1 MDEDFGV
8 GVKRFFAIPLLV
20 AATGVVV
27 LAGLI
32 GYSRPAPL
40 ASESGPIDFSIAIAA
55 VYDDLPAS
63 QILAMRDGERLTYRT
78 YVPKGD
84 AGRRLILLVHG
95 SAWHGM
101 QFHSMASALADAGLG
116 TVVVPDLRGHGEA
129 PQRRG
134 DVDYIGQLE
143 DDLADLIGQVRAQSV
158 YDEVV
163 LGGHSSGGGL
173 VVRFAGGEHGAL
185 VDRYLVMAP
194 FLKYN
199 APTTRPN
206 SGGWASV
213 ATPRIIGLTILNEF
227 GITVFNHLPV
237 ISFAMPKVVLDGPYG
252 ATATTSYSFR
262 LNTSFAPRS
271 DYGGDL
277 AKMTQPFLLIAGAQ
291 DEAFD
296 ASLYAQT
303 ISEHTSSGTYVVLP
317 GINHIGVTTEPVAI
331 EAVARW
337 ISDRD

>member
-1 MDEDFGV
+1 MAVV
-8 GVKRFFAIPLLV
+8 GVA
-20 AATGVVV
+20 V
-27 LAGLI
+27 LAGLV
-32 GYSRPAPL
+32 GLSKPAPQ
-40 ASESGPIDFSIAIAA
+40 ATDSGPIDFSTAISA

-63 QILAMRDGERLTYRT
+63 ETAAMRDGVSLVFRR
-78 YVPKGD
+78 YVPQGPD
-84 AGRRLILLVHG
+84 AARRLIVLVHG

-101 QFHSMASALADAGLG
+101 QFHAMASALADLGVG

-134 DVDYIGQLE
+134 DVDYIGQME
-143 DDLADLIGQVRAQSV
+143 DDLADLIRQVRMEGGH
-158 YDEVV
+158 DEVV

-173 VVRFAGGEHGAL
+173 VVRFAGGAHGAMA
-185 VDRYLVMAP
+185 DRFVVMAP

-213 ATPRIIGLTILNEF
+213 ATPRIVGLTILNEF
-227 GITVFNHLPV
+227 GVTAFNHLPV

-252 ATATTSYSFR
+252 ATATTAYSFR

-271 DYGGDL
+271 DYGSDL
-277 AKMTQPFLLIAGAQ
+277 AKMTQPFLLIAGGQ

-296 ASLYAQT
+296 AMLYEKT
-303 ISEHTSSGTYVVLP
+303 ISEHTRSGTYVVLP
-317 GINHIGVTTEPVAI
+317 DVNHIGVTTEPEAI
-331 EAVARW
+331 AAVARW
-337 ISDRD
+337 IGERN

>member
-1 MDEDFGV
+1 MIVAGIAVLTGLV
-8 GVKRFFAIPLLV
+8 GLSSP
-20 AATGVVV
+20 AAQNR
-27 LAGLI
+27 AN
-32 GYSRPAPL
+32 
-40 ASESGPIDFSIAIAA
+40 EPIDFSAAIEAS
-55 VYDDLPAS
+55 YDDLPARET
-63 QILAMRDGERLTYRT
+63 ATMRDGAPLAFRRYI
-78 YVPKGD
+78 PHSQNS
-84 AGRRLILLVHG
+84 ARRLIVLVHG

-101 QFHSMASALADAGLG
+101 QFHPMASALAEAGLG

-143 DDLADLIGQVRAQSV
+143 DDLADLIRKVRSEGN

-173 VVRFAGGEHGAL
+173 VVRFAGGAHGAM
-185 VDRYLVMAP
+185 VDRYVVMAP

-227 GITVFNHLPV
+227 GVTAFNHLPV
-237 ISFAMPKVVLDGPYG
+237 ISFAMPKVVFEGRYG

-262 LNTSFAPRS
+262 LNTSFAPRA
-271 DYGGDL
+271 DYGSDL
-277 AKMTQPFLLIAGAQ
+277 AKMTQPFLLIAGTD

-296 ASLYAQT
+296 AALYEKT
-303 ISEHTSSGTYVVLP
+303 ISEHTSSGSYVVLP
-317 GINHIGVTTEPVAI
+317 GLNHIEITTEPQAI
-331 EAVARW
+331 DAVARW
-337 ISDRD
+337 IGQGN